1 MLSHV
6 MVGSNDLAQAK
17 EFYDPL
23 LGCIGL
29 YRHDDDDSDHQWLCY
44 AAPQEKIL
52 FLVCSPFDQNAAAPG
67 NGTMVAFKAHS
78 HEIVDQ
84 FYAIG
89 IALGATDEGAPAL
102 RSQYH
107 DYFYGAYLRDPDG
120 NKLCCVCHDISER
133 ENTR

>member
-6 MVGSNDLAQAK
+6 MVGTNDLARAR

-29 YRHDDDDSDHQWLCY
+29 YRQDDSDHPWLCY
-44 AAPQEKIL
+44 AAPQERTL
-52 FLVCSPFDQNAAAPG
+52 FLVCSPFDQHPATSG
-67 NGTMVAFKAHS
+67 NGTLVAFRAHS
-78 HEIVDQ
+78 HDIVDH
-84 FYAIG
+84 FYATAM
-89 IALGATDEGAPAL
+89 ALGAASEGAPAL

-120 NKLCCVCHDISER
+120 NKLCCVCHDHFEK
-133 ENTR
+133 EL